1 MEIFN
6 KELILLDVDAND
18 KNSILKIIADKMYS
32 LGILSDKNKFLK
44 DVIFRE
50 EFMSTYVGR
59 GISIPH
65 AKSTGVLKSAVCLAR
80 LKEDNEIVWNE
91 NSYDNVRIVIM
102 IAVEDGA
109 DDIHLKI
116 ISKLARN
123 LMHDEFVNNI
133 LNSDLETLYKILN
146 NLNI

>member
-6 KELILLDVDAND
+6 KDLILLDVDAND
-18 KNSILKIIADKMYS
+18 KNSILKIMVDKMYS
-32 LGILSDKNKFLK
+32 SGVLSDKNKFLE

-65 AKSTGVLKSAVCLAR
+65 AKSTSVLKSAVCLAR
-80 LKEDNEIVWNE
+80 LKEDNEIVWNKD
-91 NSYDNVRIVIM
+91 SYDNVRVVIM
-102 IAVEDGA
+102 IAVEEGEN
-109 DDIHLKI
+109 DIHLKI
-116 ISKLARN
+116 ISKLARS
-123 LMHDEFVNNI
+123 LMHDDFVNNI